1 MSFTFLCQLIHGCSK
16 FSYAEKAYAYNKDFY
31 SDFKTI
37 AADVFVDNVNHTS
50 SLVKSK
56 SICTV
61 KKCEGVSIRKHS
73 ILQDH
78 LMSKSFSITETTRF

>member
-1 MSFTFLCQLIHGCSK
+1 MLKRHMHLIKVSIVI
-16 FSYAEKAYAYNKDFY
+16 
-31 SDFKTI
+31 FKTI
-37 AADVFVDNVNHTS
+37 AADVFVNNVNHTS